1 MQDTASENTM
11 TVTYKIVQSVQGRLI
26 VTEPTDIY
34 AWAAA
39 SDRATSYI
47 PDRSARYLRPEL
59 RNQPKIQGLCG
70 PMFDGF
76 KNGEAVIRYE
86 DQATNDLLSV

>member
-1 MQDTASENTM
+1 M
-11 TVTYKIVQSVQGRLI
+11 TYKIVQLIAGRHV

-39 SDRATSYI
+39 IERKTSYI

-59 RNQPKIQGLCG
+59 RNQPRIEGFLG

-76 KNGEAVIRYE
+76 KNDEAVIRYE
-86 DQATNDLLSV
+86 DQATNDFLSV